1 MCGMAKVRVE
11 FRCEACG
18 HGEPKWAGRC
28 SGCAAWATLVQVVDH
43 DAGAAGRLAAHID
56 DRPES
61 IAEIVPRSDL
71 DRFATIDEVDRVL
84 GGGLVPGSVTLVGGE
99 PGIGKSTLLLQIVG
113 ALAQQGVR
121 CLYVAAEESKAQ
133 VHARAGRLEVMHDDL
148 WLSATTDLDAVE
160 QHIRSVAP
168 QVVVVD
174 SVQTVADQSVA
185 STAGSVTQVRTVAHR
200 LVGMAKSMS
209 IAVVLV
215 GHVTKDGALA
225 GPRVLEHVVD
235 TVLAFEGDRH
245 HALRWL
251 RAVKHRYGPTDE
263 LGVFSMGERGLEVVA
278 DPSKVFLADRV
289 RGVSGSI
296 VVPTLDAR
304 RPLLVELQALVV
316 AAKGSPRRTTE
327 GVDNG
332 RLTLLLAVLE
342 RRAGHQLHDCDVY
355 ALAVGGAQVDDPGAD
370 LALCLAV
377 ASALSAKPIADDV
390 VACGEIGL
398 GGELRRVAQLDRRLA
413 EAARAGFKRAIVPAN
428 TAELPGGLQLYRA
441 ETLAEALWMVGC
453 AADESESAIDADS
466 ARPAVPR
473 SPSPRSSLA
482 RSWSQ
487 GLSVS
492 DAPPGRSVRTV

>member
-1 MCGMAKVRVE
+1 MAKARLE
-11 FRCEACG
+11 FRCEDCG
-18 HGEPKWAGRC
+18 HTEPKWAGRC
-28 SGCAAWATLVQVVDH
+28 SACEAWATLVEVVDH
-43 DAGAAGRLAAHID
+43 DAHRRAGSSTLVD

-61 IAEIVPRSDL
+61 ITAIVTRADL
-71 DRFATIDEVDRVL
+71 DRFPTIDEVDRVL

-113 ALAQQGVR
+113 ALAQRGVR
-121 CLYVAAEESKAQ
+121 ALYIAAEESKAQ
-133 VHARAGRLEVMHDDL
+133 VHARAGRLDVVHEAL

-160 QHIRSVAP
+160 QHVRAVSP

-174 SVQTVADQSVA
+174 SVQAVADRSVA

-200 LVGMAKSMS
+200 LVGLAKSMS
-209 IAVVLV
+209 VAVVLV
-215 GHVTKDGALA
+215 GHVTKDGSLA

-235 TVLAFEGDRH
+235 TVLSFEGDRH

-327 GVDNG
+327 GVDSG
-332 RLTLLLAVLE
+332 RLALLLAVLE
-342 RRAGHQLHDCDVY
+342 RRAGHQLHDADVY

-370 LALCLAV
+370 LAMCLAV
-377 ASALSAKPIADDV
+377 ASALTGKPIPDDLI
-390 VACGEIGL
+390 ACGEIGL
-398 GGELRRVAQLDRRLA
+398 GGELRRVAQLDRRLG
-413 EAARAGFKRAIVPAN
+413 EAARAGFTRAIVPNSTPDA
-428 TAELPGGLQLYRA
+428 PDGLQLYRA
-441 ETLAEALWMVGC
+441 ETLTEALWMVGC
-453 AADESESAIDADS
+453 AAEDTEPPIDTVGS
-466 ARPAVPR
+466 
-473 SPSPRSSLA
+473 SPSPSSSRA
-482 RSWSQ
+482 RSKSSYPRSLRD
-487 GLSVS
+487 G
-492 DAPPGRSVRTV
+492 PPGRSLGRV